1 MKGLR
6 HIVVLSALL
15 SLAPVAWSQEAQQ
28 SDKAVQ
34 QLIEQ
39 AEFWEARDQDSRAR
53 AAWERVL
60 RAAPN
65 NERALGRLAALLLVN
80 GKRERAD
87 ALVSRLRALDPD
99 SRWLEEIAS
108 IRGLD
113 RVNRN
118 ALIEARRLAANG
130 DTAAALASYREA
142 FGGEPPTNSLAREYY
157 EAMAADEA
165 KRAEALEA
173 LKQLEQRNPEDPR
186 FALARARVQTYAPAT
201 RRAGIRTLQELHAS
215 GELTEASREA
225 WQQALVWL
233 EANPSDRDLYAT
245 YLNQAGSDN
254 AVREKLSALR
264 QQTPDPERQKR
275 DARLKAAF
283 EALNDG
289 RLAAAERGFEQV
301 LDVDNDQVDAL
312 GGLGIVRLR
321 QQRYALAERLLDN
334 AMRVGPATA
343 ERWRNAATTARFFN
357 AFRRAQEA
365 SDDGD
370 NTAALRAYR
379 EAFASPPSDLDPAL
393 RLPFADALLRSA
405 EYSDAE
411 KQVRQ
416 VLAAQPEN
424 ADAQSLLARILVETG
439 RLEEA
444 EALAADAAPEVA
456 AAIAPARANALRQQ
470 ASEAVAQGDPERA
483 MSLLR
488 RAIALDPSSPWP
500 RLDLAKLLRD
510 EGRDQQA
517 DQLLDSL
524 VRTHPEMPDVRVA
537 QAYALA
543 DDQRWLEV
551 LRTLEDLPISAR
563 DRSLRQLQRRA
574 WIHYQVERAGIARQ
588 AGELSTAYAAM
599 HAADDASKGDAEYA
613 GLLAGGWAELGD
625 PARALAYLRRAF
637 AQQPGSLDQRLQ
649 YAGLLLELDQGA
661 EFEAQVEFL
670 LEQDLDTEQSA
681 QLETLVVGYRIQ
693 LADDARERGDLA
705 EAYTLLRDVVRRR
718 PNDPAVQMALARIF
732 EAAGDHDEA
741 LSIYDAVLQRSPE
754 NADAL
759 DGRISALLG
768 AGSLD
773 AAEAAIDRAERLRG
787 ETAQIMTFRARL
799 AEANGNQGRAL
810 RHYERAAG
818 LRARQPSADRDR
830 QPPRLALIDQAERDA
845 PLLPRPMRDLMQGR
859 NPSAPEQILRPRPQ
873 PFDAP
878 VAPADAP
885 TRPSP
890 ADSLREAT
898 RLNEAREAASDR
910 VPDRGTSTPLRLQG
924 DTRLRRSPATREPR
938 STPSRGT
945 ATHLDMGSDPAGE
958 DDPERPVQRLRAAT
972 SGYIGSALHSRV
984 RDGESGLSRLF
995 NLESPFEVQSEAT
1008 ALGRFGARI
1017 TPVLVD
1023 GGEVSGD
1030 RLLRFGTLALIRGG
1044 PDDSIAQDDSGIAV
1058 GLTYRMGSFEA
1069 DIGSTPLGFAEERL
1083 AGGIRWAPSFGP
1095 WRLELDLSRR
1105 AVSDSVLSY
1114 AGTEDPL
1121 TGVNFGAINRNQ
1133 GRVDLTY
1140 DLGSYG
1146 IYGNIAFATYD
1157 GRNTDDNASLEFG
1170 GGTYV
1175 RAIRGERMSLTY
1187 GLNIT
1192 TFFYDK
1198 NRRFFTFGHGGYF
1211 SPQSFL
1217 SVGVP
1222 AELSGRYGDLV
1233 WRVEGAVGLQSFN
1246 EDGAPLFPDRPGL
1259 QQQLEDRIAL
1269 DPETDLVGGYSSSSQ
1284 SGLGYA
1290 FGGAVE
1296 YRVTRHIFLG
1306 GLLSSDNARDFN
1318 EYRFAGYLRYFFSP
1332 QLGLPQMPRLLPAH
1346 YDRDDA

>member
-6 HIVVLSALL
+6 HVVVLAALL
-15 SLAPVAWSQEAQQ
+15 AIAPISWSQDAPQQ
-28 SDKAVQ
+28 DRAVQ

-60 RAAPN
+60 KAAPN
-65 NERALGRLAALLLVN
+65 NERAMGRLAALLLAN
-80 GKRERAD
+80 GEAGQAE
-87 ALVSRLRALDPD
+87 ALASRLRALNPD

-113 RVNRN
+113 RVNRGE
-118 ALIEARRLAANG
+118 LIEARRLAANG
-130 DTAAALASYREA
+130 NTAAALATYRQA
-142 FGGEPPTNSLAREYY
+142 FSGEPPTDSLAREYY
-157 EAMAADEA
+157 EAMAADESQRD
-165 KRAEALEA
+165 KALEA
-173 LKQLEQRNPEDPR
+173 LKALEQRNPEDPR
-186 FALARARVQTYAPAT
+186 FALARARIQTYAPAT
-201 RRAGIRTLQELHAS
+201 RRAGIRTLQEIHAS
-215 GELTEASREA
+215 GELTEVSREA
-225 WQQALVWL
+225 WQQALIWL
-233 EANPSDRDLYAT
+233 DAKPADRDLYES

-254 AVREKLSALR
+254 AVGEKLAALR
-264 QQTPDPERQKR
+264 QQLPDPVREAR
-275 DARLKAAF
+275 DAQLKAAF

-289 RLAAAERGFEQV
+289 KLAAAERGFQQV
-301 LDVDNDQVDAL
+301 LEVDKDQADAL
-312 GGLGIVRLR
+312 GGLGVVRLR
-321 QQRYALAERLLDN
+321 QQRYALAEQLLGN
-334 AMRVGPATA
+334 AMRTRPATA
-343 ERWRNAATTARFFN
+343 ERWRSAATTARFFS
-357 AFRRAQEA
+357 AFRRAQAA

-370 NTAALRAYR
+370 NAAALRAYR
-379 EAFASPPSDLDPAL
+379 EAFASPPTNLDPTL
-393 RLPFADALLRSA
+393 RLPFADGLLRDGA
-405 EYSDAE
+405 YDDAE

-416 VLAAQPEN
+416 VLAALPEN
-424 ADAQSLLARILVETG
+424 VDAQSMLARILVETG
-439 RLEEA
+439 RLDEA
-444 EALAADAAPEVA
+444 EVLAADAAPEVA
-456 AAIAPARANALRQQ
+456 AAIAPAQANALRQQ
-470 ASEAVAQGDPERA
+470 ASEAAAQGSPERA

-500 RLDLAKLLRD
+500 RLDLARLLRD

-517 DQLLDSL
+517 DQLLNSL

-543 DDQRWLEV
+543 DAQRWLEV

-574 WIHYQVERAGIARQ
+574 WIQYQVERAGIARQ

-625 PARALAYLRRAF
+625 PARALGYLRRAF
-637 AQQPGSLDQRLQ
+637 TKQPGSLDQRLQ

-661 EFEAQVEFL
+661 EFEAQVDFL
-670 LEQDLDTEQSA
+670 LEQNLDHEQSA
-681 QLETLVVGYRIQ
+681 QLETLVVGYRIK
-693 LADDARERGDLA
+693 LADDARKRGDLA

-741 LSIYDAVLQRSPE
+741 LSIYDAVLQGAPD
-754 NADAL
+754 NGDAL

-768 AGSLD
+768 AGELD
-773 AAEAAIDRAERLRG
+773 AAEAAIDRAERNRG
-787 ETAQIMTFRARL
+787 ETVQVVTFRARL
-799 AEANGNQGRAL
+799 AEAGGNQGRAL
-810 RHYERAAG
+810 RYYERAAA
-818 LRARQPSADRDR
+818 LRARQPSADRAR
-830 QPPRLALIDQAERDA
+830 HPPQLALIDQAERDA
-845 PLLPRPMRDLMQGR
+845 PLPPRPVRDLMQGR
-859 NPSAPEQILRPRPQ
+859 NPSAPEQVLRPRPQ
-873 PFDAP
+873 PFDTS
-878 VAPADAP
+878 VAPAGTP
-885 TRPSP
+885 TPHSP
-890 ADSLREAT
+890 AASLRESVRFGAARGAT
-898 RLNEAREAASDR
+898 SPTTADQSK
-910 VPDRGTSTPLRLQG
+910 STALRLQS
-924 DTRLRRSPATREPR
+924 DATLQRSATAREPG
-938 STPSRGT
+938 STPSRGMSTEGRT
-945 ATHLDMGSDPAGE
+945 APASV
-958 DDPERPVQRLRAAT
+958 DDRERPLQRLRAET

-995 NLESPFEVQSEAT
+995 NLESPFEIQSDAT

-1023 GGEVSGD
+1023 GGEVAGD
-1030 RLLRFGTLALIRGG
+1030 RLLRFGTLALINGG

-1058 GLTYRMGSFEA
+1058 GLTYRMGGFEA
-1069 DIGSTPLGFAEERL
+1069 DIGSTPLGFAEERV
-1083 AGGIRWAPSFGP
+1083 AGGVRWAPSFGP
-1095 WRLELDLSRR
+1095 WRLALDLSRR

-1146 IYGNIAFATYD
+1146 IYGNLAFATYD

-1175 RAIRGERMSLTY
+1175 RAIRGERISLTY

-1198 NRRFFTFGHGGYF
+1198 NRRYFTFGHGGYF

-1269 DPETDLVGGYSSSSQ
+1269 DPNSDLVAGYAGSSQ

-1290 FGGAVE
+1290 FSGAVE